1 MDERYAEETQTLREL
16 LAIMHEHDL
25 DVIKVKLG
33 DAIYE
38 LSRRSDPAPSSEPQ
52 SYAAAFDE
60 PAAPVAGANVTK
72 VFAPL
77 TGVFYR
83 SPSPDAASYVE
94 VGDRV
99 QPGDVLCVLEAMKLF
114 NEIQSDDAGTIV
126 RIVPGNGELVSQ
138 GDELFWIDASTKFIP
153 SGDEGLEATRP

>member
-1 MDERYAEETQTLREL
+1 MEDRYAEETQTLREL

-25 DVIKVKLG
+25 ETIKVKLG

-38 LSRRSDPAPSSEPQ
+38 LSRRQ
-52 SYAAAFDE
+52 SN
-60 PAAPVAGANVTK
+60 AAPGTPAQSSSAAPGAQDSAPAVVTSKLTK
-72 VFAPL
+72 VLAPL

-83 SPSPDAASYVE
+83 APSPDAPPYVE

-99 QPGDVLCVLEAMKLF
+99 EVGDVLCVLEAMKLF
-114 NEIQSDDAGTIV
+114 NEIQSDDAGKIV

-138 GDELFWIDASTKFIP
+138 GEELFWIEP
-153 SGDEGLEATRP
+153 

>member
-25 DVIKVKLG
+25 DTIKVKLG

-38 LSRRSDPAPSSEPQ
+38 LSRRESQPVAPAAHSSSVAPAADDPA
-52 SYAAAFDE
+52 ATT
-60 PAAPVAGANVTK
+60 AGANVTK
-72 VFAPL
+72 VLAPL

-83 SPSPDAASYVE
+83 SPSPDAPAYVE

-99 QPGDVLCVLEAMKLF
+99 EAGDVLCVLEAMKLF
-114 NEIQSDDAGTIV
+114 NEIQSDDAGKIV

-138 GDELFWIDASTKFIP
+138 GEELFWIEP
-153 SGDEGLEATRP
+153 

>member
-25 DVIKVKLG
+25 ETIKVKLG

-38 LSRRSDPAPSSEPQ
+38 LSRRSEPPSSAEPPGHPMA
-52 SYAAAFDE
+52 SDE

-83 SPSPDAASYVE
+83 SPSPDAPAYVD

-114 NEIQSDDAGTIV
+114 NEIQSDDAGTVV
-126 RIVPGNGELVSQ
+126 RVIPGNGELVSQ
-138 GDELFWIDASTKFIP
+138 GDELFWIDPSTP
-153 SGDEGLEATRP
+153 LGTRP